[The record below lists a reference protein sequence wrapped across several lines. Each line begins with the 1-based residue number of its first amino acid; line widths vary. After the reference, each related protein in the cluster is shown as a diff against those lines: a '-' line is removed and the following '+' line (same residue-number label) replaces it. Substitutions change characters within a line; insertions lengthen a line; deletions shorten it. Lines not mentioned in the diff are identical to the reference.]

1 MRKVN
6 GVFVLSSTDKK
17 NIEAR
22 CRAIARKAPYTGSVE
37 AWLNTRTG
45 SVSYMELI
53 GNDSIEAGPEFEFI
67 VSFPCREC

>member
-6 GVFVLSSTDKK
+6 GIFVLSSTDKK

-37 AWLNTRTG
+37 AWFNAESGR
-45 SVSYMELI
+45 VDYVELI
-53 GNDSIEAGPEFEFI
+53 GLDYIEPSENMKLIYSA
-67 VSFPCREC
+67 RTNK